1 MSEEKRERR
10 YWLMKSEPS
19 EYSIDDLKRDKVEPW
34 DGIRNYEAR
43 NKMRDEMQIGDGI
56 LFYHSRVKPP
66 VIVGTMKVA
75 SEPYPDPTQFDPDSK
90 YFDEKSSEEEPRW
103 QLVDVEFVEK
113 WDNPVTRDQL
123 KDEPSLEDMVVLNRS
138 RLSIT
143 PVTEADW
150 KKVHELAGE
159 EPKL

>member
-19 EYSIDDLKRDKVEPW
+19 EYSIDDLERDQVEPW

-43 NKMRDEMQIGDGI
+43 NNMRDEMQVGDGI
-56 LFYHSRVKPP
+56 FFYHSRVKPP

-90 YFDEKSSEEEPRW
+90 YFDEKSSEEDPRW
-103 QLVDVEFVEK
+103 ELVDVEFVQKFE
-113 WDNPVTRDQL
+113 NPVTREQL
-123 KDEPSLEDMVVLNRS
+123 KEEPALEEMVVLNRS

-143 PVTEADW
+143 PVTEAEW
-150 KKVHELAGE
+150 KKIHEMAGV
-159 EPKL
+159 EPQL